1 METIKPTRKL
11 ATILAAD
18 CVNFSKLMDSNEE
31 LALHNIKVC
40 RGLIDPIIEEHGG
53 RIFHTAGDSVVA
65 EFSSVVDSVNA
76 AIEFQKTLTDRNDN
90 VAEESQMEF
99 RIGIHLDDV
108 IIEGDNIYGGGVNVA
123 ARLESLCEP
132 GCILLSRTV
141 HEKIVKRIEIAIDN
155 LGNTKLKNI
164 EGDFEI
170 YQISPSLKDRTASA
184 ELNAQIV
191 SPSDNGEPA
200 EGN

>member
-1 METIKPTRKL
+1 M
-11 ATILAAD
+11 AAD

-90 VAEESQMEF
+90 IAEESQMEF

-123 ARLESLCEP
+123 ARLESLC
-132 GCILLSRTV
+132 
-141 HEKIVKRIEIAIDN
+141 
-155 LGNTKLKNI
+155 
-164 EGDFEI
+164 
-170 YQISPSLKDRTASA
+170 
-184 ELNAQIV
+184 
-191 SPSDNGEPA
+191 
-200 EGN
+200 